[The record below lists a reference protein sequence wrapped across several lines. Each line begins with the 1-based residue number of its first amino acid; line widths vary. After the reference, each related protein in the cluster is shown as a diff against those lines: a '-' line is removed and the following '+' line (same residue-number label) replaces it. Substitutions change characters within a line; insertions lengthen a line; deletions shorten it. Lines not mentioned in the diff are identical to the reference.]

1 MLSVVKAWK
10 FKRIQKAEAATNPKN
25 DEDCISL
32 APPKPENLIW
42 WKGENKYG
50 TTLKNHCDEHLR
62 QDKSINKEH
71 IRWTIPQG
79 FE

>member
-32 APPKPENLIW
+32 APPNQKISSGG
-42 WKGENKYG
+42 KGKTNMEP
-50 TTLKNHCDEHLR
+50 H
-62 QDKSINKEH
+62 
-71 IRWTIPQG
+71 
-79 FE
+79 